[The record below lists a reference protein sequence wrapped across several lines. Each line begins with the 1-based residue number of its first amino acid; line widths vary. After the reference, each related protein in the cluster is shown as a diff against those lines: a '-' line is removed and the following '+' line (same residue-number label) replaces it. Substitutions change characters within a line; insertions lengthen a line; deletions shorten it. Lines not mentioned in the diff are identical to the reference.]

1 MEKSGILD
9 IIYFILSIVVMHLLG
24 FSILDIY
31 KTFIIINRRMRTKA
45 YFKYFIQE

>member
-9 IIYFILSIVVMHLLG
+9 VIYFILSIVVMHLLG

-31 KTFIIINRRMRTKA
+31 KTFIINRRKRTET
-45 YFKYFIQE
+45 YFEYFIQE